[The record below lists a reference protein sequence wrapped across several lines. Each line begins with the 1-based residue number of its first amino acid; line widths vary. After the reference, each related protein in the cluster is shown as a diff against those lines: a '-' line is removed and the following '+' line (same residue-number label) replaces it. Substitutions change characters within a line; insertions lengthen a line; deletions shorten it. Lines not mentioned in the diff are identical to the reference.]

1 MIGIGIANSLG
12 VNLSGIN
19 PAAKSFVSATGI
31 SSPNE
36 VKAINDLVN
45 GLQADGIWSKMRAIY
60 PFVTDQRNLA
70 SFSESFTN
78 GLGWGVSGM
87 TRSENVTTAPN
98 GTLTADR
105 ITTSANANNVIFSES
120 SFPSSGATYTNSVYL
135 KYNNAQW
142 VTLEIWT
149 GTAQNGI
156 RLWVDI
162 QNGVLGTADA
172 TTGTYVTSSITNV
185 GDGWYRVSITGVVN
199 SGTYPY
205 VGIRH
210 VDGNGA
216 YNFTAVSGKSTFVWG
231 AQSEIG
237 SLTDYQPQLGSAQA
251 VISSQFKFN
260 LVNPLDTDA
269 AFRLVF
275 NGGWTHSTLGA
286 TPNGTNGFADTKLA
300 PNAMSQNSAHIS
312 IYNRTDSAGN
322 FTDIGCTTASS
333 SGNDFQLISRYT
345 GNLNYSTLN
354 TNLVLGFSN
363 SSSIGLKTI
372 TRNSSTQ
379 MGFFNNT
386 TKTTITQASVAP
398 NSIPITIAARNVN
411 NASRELFSNRPCSF
425 ASIGDGL
432 TDTEAA
438 NLYTRVQAFQTALNR
453 QV

>member
-1 MIGIGIANSLG
+1 M
-12 VNLSGIN
+12 
-19 PAAKSFVSATGI
+19 PTGQ
-31 SSPNE
+31 N
-36 VKAINDLVN
+36 
-45 GLQADGIWSKMRAIY
+45 
-60 PFVTDQRNLA
+60 
-70 SFSESFTN
+70 
-78 GLGWGVSGM
+78 
-87 TRSENVTTAPN
+87 
-98 GTLTADR
+98 
-105 ITTSANANNVIFSES
+105 
-120 SFPSSGATYTNSVYL
+120 VYL
-135 KYNNAQW
+135 
-142 VTLEIWT
+142 
-149 GTAQNGI
+149 GC
-156 RLWVDI
+156 
-162 QNGVLGTADA
+162 
-172 TTGTYVTSSITNV
+172 
-185 GDGWYRVSITGVVN
+185 
-199 SGTYPY
+199 
-205 VGIRH
+205 RH
-210 VDGNGA
+210 VDGDGA
-216 YNFTAVSGKSTFVWG
+216 YNFTAVNGKATYIWG

-237 SLTDYQPQLGSAQA
+237 TLSEYQPIATTQQA
-251 VISSQFKFN
+251 FIANQFKYN

-275 NGGWTHSTLGA
+275 NGGWTHSSNGA
-286 TPNGTNGFADTKLA
+286 TPNGTNGYADTKLA

-322 FTDIGCTTASS
+322 FTDIGCTTSSS

-345 GNLNYSTLN
+345 GNLNYSTIN

-372 TRNSSTQ
+372 TRTSSTQ
-379 MGFFNNT
+379 MGFFNDT